1 MEDITRWIITSP
13 ERLNTSPTV
22 KQIAE
27 IQEKRD
33 RMTKGGRLQG
43 TTANYIRC
51 DSGSGE
57 GLTQPERCFNKYP
70 ETVYRRPPKRLKDGE
85 NKILQLN
92 FKIESMTNPT
102 GNPVPVVSPI
112 SSDSASNDYD
122 IKKRILLI
130 FLVER
135 NMVYIQNVM

>member
-1 MEDITRWIITSP
+1 VIP
-13 ERLNTSPTV
+13 V
-22 KQIAE
+22 KAKGADAAE
-27 IQEKRD
+27 V
-33 RMTKGGRLQG
+33 LH
-43 TTANYIRC
+43 
-51 DSGSGE
+51 
-57 GLTQPERCFNKYP
+57 NKYP
-70 ETVYRRPPKRLKDGE
+70 ETVYRRPQKGLKDGE

-112 SSDSASNDYD
+112 SSAASNDYD

-135 NMVYIQNVM
+135 NMVYIQKMLCNGIV